1 MIGARRY
8 SPPTSR
14 EIKPV
19 DWVQE
24 MGRSK
29 NKRRSGITFYRRD
42 CDCGIPTPPM
52 SPDFAGPSHVLFSA
66 DDEAT
71 TSSGT
76 VDPTQPITSE
86 DKAISES
93 ASIDNDRDNAISASP
108 SGDSN
113 DPETISDSPS
123 GDNTDLISLYTDT
136 DSASVYSEQTISSEE
151 QTICD
156 SPSGDNS
163 ALIALYANLPSDDE
177 DLKMTPVPGIIVTSP
192 TQDALPT
199 PPASPVLEVAVS
211 ESKPTDEGL
220 KLPVPQLDKP
230 HTLPVP
236 VKDEEPTVVSVVDG
250 RYSIPL
256 TSRSLGLFQS
266 CARRGRRRFFVPSL
280 KKMRRRSH
288 LLFLSLRPSFLSFL
302 SSMLRPLSL
311 FHGITR
317 RAGMRL
323 CAQASVNVFDAPG
336 VSARRIALHPTAFW
350 HDELHNETGGLVLFI
365 SRR

>member
-8 SPPTSR
+8 SLPTSR

-66 DDEAT
+66 DDEAA

-163 ALIALYANLPSDDE
+163 AIISLYANLPSDDE

-211 ESKPTDEGL
+211 ESKPTDEYLLVSQLG
-220 KLPVPQLDKP
+220 KRQSLPG
-230 HTLPVP
+230 T
-236 VKDEEPTVVSVVDG
+236 VKDEERTVVPVVDG
-250 RYSIPL
+250 RCSIPIDERKPRPVPVL
-256 TSRSLGLFQS
+256 RKKGTTPVLRTIFEEDEEEESPVVPVVKAELPVVPIVNAEAPVALSWHHTS
-266 CARRGRRRFFVPSL
+266 CWYATV
-280 KKMRRRSH
+280 
-288 LLFLSLRPSFLSFL
+288 
-302 SSMLRPLSL
+302 
-311 FHGITR
+311 
-317 RAGMRL
+317 RAGV
-323 CAQASVNVFDAPG
+323 CECF
-336 VSARRIALHPTAFW
+336 
-350 HDELHNETGGLVLFI
+350 
-365 SRR
+365 